1 MEVENKRIGLI
12 IPSANI
18 IIEPELYR
26 VIPKSFSIH
35 ITRIPIM
42 KSSSTNIR
50 RMNEFIKDA
59 VQLLLHAQV
68 QLMIY
73 ACVSG
78 SFVEGIQGEKA
89 IRQKI
94 ETLSNLPTLTA
105 SMALVNT
112 VKYFNFR
119 KVLLLTPYPHKIH
132 LLAKNFFEENKIEI
146 LDHKTLNI
154 TDSIAIGK
162 TSIEEVY
169 SLAKS
174 FDNKDAESLIIS
186 CTNLKTMDIISQ
198 LENELGIPVIT
209 STQSILWQSL
219 KRFHYKGKIK
229 RYGRIFKMLNDG
241 S

>member
-1 MEVENKRIGLI
+1 MKEENKRIGLI

-18 IIEPELYR
+18 VIEPELYR
-26 VIPKSFSIH
+26 AMPKLINIH
-35 ITRIPIM
+35 VTRLPIV
-42 KSSSTNIR
+42 KSSTSNIKK
-50 RMNEFIKDA
+50 MNAFIEKA
-59 VQLLLHAQV
+59 VQLLQHAQV
-68 QLMIY
+68 HLMIY

-94 ETLSNLPTLTA
+94 EILSKTPTLTA

-112 VKYFNFR
+112 VKHFNFR
-119 KVLLLTPYPHKIH
+119 KVLLLTPYPREIH
-132 LLAKNFFEENKIEI
+132 LLAKKFLEENNIEV

-154 TDSIAIGK
+154 IESIAIGE
-162 TSIEEVY
+162 TSLEEVY

-174 FDNKDAESLIIS
+174 FTNKDAESLVIC
-186 CTNLKTMDIISQ
+186 CTNLRTIGIINQ
-198 LENELGIPVIT
+198 LEDELGIPVIT

-219 KRFHYKGKIK
+219 KRFNYMDKVKGC
-229 RYGRIFKMLNDG
+229 GRIFEMLNNG